1 MSDRMEIRHATE
13 DDGCLRWVMAVPLG
27 ILHLLATGLCYSA
40 WTIRPSGAWDKDA
53 YGAITLLCFLTIAVS
68 VIALV
73 ITVAPPTVR
82 RAMGPWWLAP
92 SLIISVLATVRW
104 IMGA

>member
-1 MSDRMEIRHATE
+1 MSDRTDIMHASE

-27 ILHLLATGLCYSA
+27 LLNLLAAGLCYSA
-40 WTIRPSGAWDKDA
+40 WTIRPSGVWDRDA
-53 YGAITLLCFLTIAVS
+53 HGAITLLCFLTIAVS
-68 VIALV
+68 VITLL

-92 SLIISVLATVRW
+92 PLVLGAVAAARW
-104 IMGA
+104 VLGG